1 MVGDPPEQSTL
12 RQSHRLVEH
21 YTPDGMLGRL
31 LLASVTG
38 TLSGGAFLL
47 AVFGLASFG
56 FVWFL
61 TGVLAAGVGVVAALL
76 TILTLW
82 PVYLSLIGNIESPER
97 YGRAGPPSTMAA
109 KRADDTDPSEILKR
123 KYAAGELSDEEFERR
138 LDTLLNAD
146 EITRRGSDGENA
158 ASKRTLR
165 ERN

>member
-31 LLASVTG
+31 LHASVTG
-38 TLSGGAFLL
+38 ALSGGAFLL
-47 AVFGLASFG
+47 AIFGLASFG
-56 FVWFL
+56 FVWFI
-61 TGVLAAGVGVVAALL
+61 TGVLAAVVGVVAALL
-76 TILTLW
+76 TVLTLW
-82 PVYLSLIGNIESPER
+82 PVYLSLIGNVDSPEK
-97 YGRAGPPSTMAA
+97 YGRTGSPSTPAA
-109 KRADDTDPSEILKR
+109 KRAADTDPSEILKR

-138 LDTLLNAD
+138 LDTLLDAD
-146 EITRRGSDGENA
+146 EVARRGSDGENA